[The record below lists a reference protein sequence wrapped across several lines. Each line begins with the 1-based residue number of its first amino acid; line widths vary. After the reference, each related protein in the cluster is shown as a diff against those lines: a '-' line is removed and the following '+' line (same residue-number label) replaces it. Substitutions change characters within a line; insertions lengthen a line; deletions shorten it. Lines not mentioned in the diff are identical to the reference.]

1 MFATLGTRRSS
12 NDSVLKTTTW
22 GARLALL
29 ALITLLAAALS
40 FADGNKHKLSTDLD
54 ALKGGH
60 SGGTVDVII
69 QFNQTP
75 TAAHHQKVQSKG
87 GVLKTNLDFIKGAHY
102 SVPVESLDDLADDP
116 DVAYISPDR
125 EVSGSLDYVTSA
137 VGANVAWSVYG
148 LDGTGIGV
156 AIIDSGI
163 HKSSDFK
170 DASGKNRAIY
180 EQDFVGGGTDD
191 FYGHGT
197 HVAGIAGSTGKG
209 STCSNCTRTFKGV
222 APNVNLINLR
232 VLSQNGTGTDSAVIS
247 AIQKAISLKDTYNI
261 R

>member
-1 MFATLGTRRSS
+1 MFATLETRGPS
-12 NDSVLKTTTW
+12 NDSVLKMTTTW
-22 GARLALL
+22 GRRIALL
-29 ALITLLAAALS
+29 ALITLLAAGLS
-40 FADGNKHKLSTDLD
+40 FADGKKHKLSKDLD

-60 SGGTVDVII
+60 YT
-69 QFNQTP
+69 
-75 TAAHHQKVQSKG
+75 
-87 GVLKTNLDFIKGAHY
+87 
-102 SVPVESLDDLADDP
+102 VPVESLDALANDP

-137 VGANVAWSVYG
+137 VGAPIAWNVYG
-148 LDGTGIGV
+148 LDGSGVGV
-156 AIIDSGI
+156 AVIDSGI

-170 DASGKNRAIY
+170 NASGSNRVVY

-232 VLSQNGTGTDSAVIS
+232 VLDKNGAGTDSRVIS

-261 R
+261 RVINLSLGRPVQESYT